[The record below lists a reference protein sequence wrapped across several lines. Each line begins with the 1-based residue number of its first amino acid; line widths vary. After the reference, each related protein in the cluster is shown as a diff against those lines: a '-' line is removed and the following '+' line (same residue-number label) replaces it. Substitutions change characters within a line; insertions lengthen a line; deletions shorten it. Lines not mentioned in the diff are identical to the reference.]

1 MPPPTSTI
9 LSSCLLPNHSTPSFN
24 GAVVAGER
32 FPETPVVVDH
42 FARIGISGTIEE
54 AELAQLC
61 RLARHPKVTV
71 KLSAF
76 YALGEHS

>member
-1 MPPPTSTI
+1 M
-9 LSSCLLPNHSTPSFN
+9 
-24 GAVVAGER
+24 
-32 FPETPVVVDH
+32 VVDH

-76 YALGEHS
+76 YALGEYS